1 MSNFFGKDVQ
11 RPVYTG
17 KQLQNEI
24 ALAKAGINEAH
35 QALMRLKQ
43 DIDNRCQKLQEIY
56 EFLDQKQA
64 LLEQL
69 IARNQSQP
77 SPYLAGRIQKLQK
90 AIEER
95 LANIEATQ
103 PEKVIAEL
111 SASYRTLQLE
121 LERKEALLLN
131 ETAHQALEEEGIY
144 SLRKS

>member
-24 ALAKAGINEAH
+24 ALAKARINEAH
-35 QALMRLKQ
+35 QALKRLKQ
-43 DIDNRCQKLQEIY
+43 DIDNRCQKLQGIY

-64 LLEQL
+64 LHEQL
-69 IARNQSQP
+69 IARYQSQP
-77 SPYLAGRIQKLQK
+77 STSLAGRIQKLQK
-90 AIEER
+90 AIEEM
-95 LANIEATQ
+95 LANIETTQ
-103 PEKVIAEL
+103 PEKVIADL
-111 SASYRTLQLE
+111 SASYEALQLE
-121 LERKEALLLN
+121 LGRKEALLLN